1 MEATAIALRSGRI
14 EVDLDRR
21 GAVISGFRWRKADG
35 TTASVMRDGAMH
47 GGDPLKASC
56 FPLLPFGNRVR
67 DNRFSFNGQAFTLTP
82 NQPWDRH
89 YLHGDGWLTRWNVLA
104 TTDSEV
110 SFGMQHAA
118 GPESPY
124 AFAAE
129 ILYKLRAD
137 VLSVTLTVSNQSEQP
152 LPFGLGL
159 HPYFPLTPRTTLQ
172 ASATGWFVEEAEFM
186 PGTLEAVPD
195 ALDFSEARRPP
206 RQWINNGFTGW
217 NGRAKIVWP
226 ENSLALTITGSTG
239 FRDYF
244 VFMSDTRFEPGFL
257 GDYFCFE
264 PMTHRADAHNME
276 ALGGLAVLAPG
287 ETLRGCVSF
296 TPHETPRLSGIPE

>member
-56 FPLLPFGNRVR
+56 FPLLPLGNRVR

-129 ILYKLRAD
+129 ILYKLRD
-137 VLSVTLTVSNQSEQP
+137 
-152 LPFGLGL
+152 
-159 HPYFPLTPRTTLQ
+159 
-172 ASATGWFVEEAEFM
+172 
-186 PGTLEAVPD
+186 
-195 ALDFSEARRPP
+195 
-206 RQWINNGFTGW
+206 
-217 NGRAKIVWP
+217 
-226 ENSLALTITGSTG
+226 
-239 FRDYF
+239 
-244 VFMSDTRFEPGFL
+244 
-257 GDYFCFE
+257 
-264 PMTHRADAHNME
+264 
-276 ALGGLAVLAPG
+276 
-287 ETLRGCVSF
+287 
-296 TPHETPRLSGIPE
+296 